1 MASQLLRSSLR
12 AIARPCVAK
21 SIAAPSVASRMPTV
35 AFNVTRSFSAAA
47 PRWSNGVGKQPRSCG
62 KRVTMLILKCHS

>member
-12 AIARPCVAK
+12 AIARPCLAK

-35 AFNVTRSFSAAA
+35 AFNVTRSFSAAV
-47 PRWSNGVGKQPRSCG
+47 PRWSNGVGK
-62 KRVTMLILKCHS
+62 